1 MSFIYPSFLLFLGF
15 PNEPAAVIAL
25 NTIKEWLSKNHN
37 EVWNN
42 LFFFKFVFKVMVFD
56 SKTVKRVNTGFSLE
70 VFHYLV
76 LRPVK
81 SGQDNIVRGRFLYLK
96 AVLEFKG
103 STFV

>member
-1 MSFIYPSFLLFLGF
+1 MRYGIIFFF
-15 PNEPAAVIAL
+15 
-25 NTIKEWLSKNHN
+25 
-37 EVWNN
+37 
-42 LFFFKFVFKVMVFD
+42 FFFKFVFKVMVFD
-56 SKTVKRVNTGFSLE
+56 YKTVKRVNIGLSLE